1 MLLEFLWPTE
11 FNLKVIELQIT
22 RDSFLVEAEST
33 QQGGKCPACQTWS
46 QRLNGHYMRHPQDL
60 PCVGYRVQLQLN
72 VPRFFCDN
80 AACARQ
86 TFAGQFPGFVKKYG
100 RRSERLT
107 TQQLQVGLIT
117 NGEAGSRLLQAFDM
131 SASSDTLLRLVREI
145 PDPQPKTPR
154 VLGVDDW
161 AKCKGHTYGTILVD
175 LEENTVVDLLPER
188 TAEALAEWLQNHPG
202 VQIITRDRSTE
213 YTRGINDGAPN
224 AMQIA
229 DRWHLF
235 LNAKQMLQRYFGRV
249 YNQLKKLP
257 AIEQTETTQPEDQDS
272 IQRVQ
277 IFPRTR
283 RDYVRALSS
292 RESRLEMYETIQQLR
307 YEGRNIRQISRELGV
322 TRNTARIYYYAET
335 FPERQR
341 HQSKPSILDPYL
353 AYLHERVE
361 QGCENAS
368 QLWREIQSQG
378 YPGTRSQVRK
388 WLQLNRTKP
397 SPMGPKKYLVDSELK
412 KLRQRKAQKAAY
424 DVPTILEMVWVLIK
438 EPTKL
443 TDGEEII
450 LNWMQQD
457 SSVKMLSTLIQQ
469 FTTMFRERRAEA
481 LNNWLEACRKSGIA
495 SLSSF
500 ARGLQNDYAA
510 VRAALENEWSN
521 GQVEGQVNRLKFIK
535 RQMYGRANF
544 DLLRKRVI
552 CSQMLL

>member
-1 MLLEFLWPTE
+1 MLLEFLWPKE
-11 FNLKVIELQIT
+11 FNLNVIGLQIIE
-22 RDSFLVEAEST
+22 DSLLVEAEST
-33 QQGGKCPACQTWS
+33 QQGGKCPACHTSS
-46 QRLNGHYMRHPQDL
+46 QRLHGHYIRHPQDL

-80 AACARQ
+80 VACRRR
-86 TFAGQFPGFVKKYG
+86 TFAGQFPDFVRRYG

-117 NGEAGSRLLQAFDM
+117 NSEAGSRLLQVFDM
-131 SASSDTLLRLVREI
+131 SASSDTLLRLVREV
-145 PDPQPKTPR
+145 PEPQSKTPR
-154 VLGVDDW
+154 ILGVDDW
-161 AKCKGHTYGTILVD
+161 AKCKGQTYGTILVD

-188 TAEALAEWLQNHPG
+188 TAEALAEWLQEHPG

-213 YTRGINDGAPN
+213 YTRGINEGAPN

-235 LNAKQMLQRYFGRV
+235 LNAKQMLQRYFGRA
-249 YNQLKKLP
+249 YNRLKKLP
-257 AIEQTETTQPEDQDS
+257 AIEQAEITQPGEQNS
-272 IQRVQ
+272 TERAQ

-292 RESRLEMYETIQQLR
+292 RASRVELYETIQQLR
-307 YEGRNIRQISRELGV
+307 REGQNIRQISYELGV
-322 TRNTARIYYYAET
+322 ARNTARIYYYAET

-353 AYLHERVE
+353 AYLHKRVE

-368 QLWREIQSQG
+368 QLWREIHAQG
-378 YPGTRSQVRK
+378 YPGTRSQVSK

-397 SPMGPKKYLVDSELK
+397 SPMGPKKYLADSELK
-412 KLRQRKAQKAAY
+412 KLRQLKAEKAAC

-438 EPTKL
+438 EPVKL
-443 TDGEEII
+443 TPEEKAV
-450 LNWMQQD
+450 LDWMQQD
-457 SSVKMLSTLIQQ
+457 PSVKTLSGLIQQ
-469 FTTMFRERRAEA
+469 FTAMFRERRAGA
-481 LNNWLEACRKSGIA
+481 LDNWLAACLKSRIA

-510 VRAALENEWSN
+510 VRAALESEWSN

>member
-1 MLLEFLWPTE
+1 
-11 FNLKVIELQIT
+11 LKAIGLQIIE
-22 RDSFLVEAEST
+22 DSLLVEIEST

-46 QRLNGHYMRHPQDL
+46 QRLNGHYIRHPQDL
-60 PCVGYRVQLQLN
+60 PCVGYRVQLQLS

-80 AACARQ
+80 VACRRR
-86 TFAGQFPGFVKKYG
+86 TFAGQFPGFVKRYG

-117 NGEAGSRLLQAFDM
+117 NSEAGSRLLQTFDM
-131 SASSDTLLRLVREI
+131 SASPDTLLRLVREI

-154 VLGVDDW
+154 ILGVDDW
-161 AKCKGHTYGTILVD
+161 AKCKGQTYGTILVD
-175 LEENTVVDLLPER
+175 LEENTVVDLLPDR
-188 TAEALAEWLQNHPG
+188 TAEVLAEWLQNHPG

-249 YNQLKKLP
+249 YHRLKKLP
-257 AIEQTETTQPEDQDS
+257 AMEQTETAQSGGQNS
-272 IQRVQ
+272 NQRAQ
-277 IFPRTR
+277 TFPRTR
-283 RDYVRALSS
+283 RDYVQALSS
-292 RESRLEMYETIQQLR
+292 RESRVELYETIQQLR
-307 YEGRNIRQISRELGV
+307 RARRNIRQISRELGV
-322 TRNTARIYYYAET
+322 ARNTARIYFYAET

-341 HQSKPSILDPYL
+341 RQTKSSILDPHL
-353 AYLHERVE
+353 AYLHKRVE

-368 QLWREIQSQG
+368 QLWREIQAQG
-378 YPGTRSQVRK
+378 YPGARSQVSK

-397 SPMGPKKYLVDSELK
+397 SSMGPKKYLADFELK
-412 KLRQRKAQKAAY
+412 KLRQLKMEKAAC

-438 EPTKL
+438 EPAKL
-443 TDGEEII
+443 TDDEKAI
-450 LNWMQQD
+450 LKWVQQD
-457 SSVKMLSTLIQQ
+457 PSVKKLSTLIQQ
-469 FTTMFRERRAEA
+469 FTTMFRERQVNV
-481 LNNWLEACRKSGIA
+481 LDNWLDACRQSGVVC
-495 SLSSF
+495 LSSF

-510 VRAALENEWSN
+510 VRAALENEWSS

-552 CSQMLL
+552 CTQMLL